1 MGLHLIPSDTKI
13 NFVGIRKISY
23 AISIILILI
32 GLASLV
38 VKGGPRY
45 GIDFA
50 GGIVVQVQFNNA
62 VSDEE
67 VKAALSE
74 ANLPGLVVQS
84 SGDDAHDYLLRI
96 ANQDN
101 ITADQV
107 EETIAT
113 AFGENLP
120 GQAFSTPRTEMVGP
134 KVGADLRSQA
144 LQALYL
150 ATLLM
155 SVYIS
160 GRFEN
165 RWGTALVMA
174 LALGGSMYVLDIL
187 GMPKFWQVPGVMAV
201 TIGVFWW
208 QKLAFALGAM
218 FSTIHDILITVGI
231 FSLLDKEFDLT
242 IIAALLTVVGY
253 SLNDTIIV
261 FDRIREN
268 LLSSKDPLGD
278 IINRSINQ
286 TLSRTVLTSG
296 TTLLVIVALLFLGGS
311 IIFDF
316 ALALF
321 IGVFVGTYSSI
332 FVASPVL
339 LFFEDTI
346 RSRQEAE
353 EEKRKRDARLK
364 RGTAHV

>member
-1 MGLHLIPSDTKI
+1 MGLHLVPFDTKI
-13 NFVGIRKISY
+13 NFVGVRKISY
-23 AISIILILI
+23 AVSIILLLV

-38 VKGGPRY
+38 IKGGPRY

-50 GGIVVQVQFNNA
+50 GGIVVQAQFENS
-62 VSDEE
+62 VSDEQ
-67 VKAALSE
+67 VKTALSE
-74 ANLPGLVVQS
+74 TGLPGLMAQS
-84 SGDDAHDYLLRI
+84 IGDDSKGYLLRI
-96 ANQDN
+96 ADQDN
-101 ITADQV
+101 LTADQV
-107 EETIAT
+107 EKIISE
-113 AFGENLP
+113 AFASGLP
-120 GQAFSTPRTEMVGP
+120 GEAFSTPRTEMVGP

-165 RWGTALVMA
+165 RWGTALIMA
-174 LALGGSMYVLDIL
+174 LALGGSMYVLDSL
-187 GMPKFWQVPGVMAV
+187 GMPKFWQVIGVMAV
-201 TIGVFWW
+201 TIGIFWW
-208 QKLAFALGAM
+208 QKLAFALGAL
-218 FSTIHDILITVGI
+218 FSTIHDTLITVGV
-231 FSLLDKEFDLT
+231 FSLLNKEFDLT

-268 LLSSKDPLGD
+268 LKLSKNPLGD

-296 TTLLVIVALLFLGGS
+296 TTLLVIVALLTLGGDS
-311 IIFDF
+311 IFDF

-321 IGVFVGTYSSI
+321 IGVLVGTYSSI

-346 RSRQEAE
+346 RSRQEVE
-353 EEKRKRDARLK
+353 EEKRKQAARLK
-364 RGTAHV
+364 RGTAQV

>member
-1 MGLHLIPSDTKI
+1 MGLHLIPSDTRI

-23 AISIILILI
+23 AVSVILLVI
-32 GLASLV
+32 GMASLV
-38 VKGGPRY
+38 IKGGPRY

-50 GGIVVQVQFNNA
+50 GGIVVQVQFESA
-62 VSDEE
+62 VSDEQ
-67 VKAALSE
+67 VKAALAE

-84 SGDDAHDYLLRI
+84 IGDDSRGYLLRA
-96 ANQDN
+96 ANQDGM
-101 ITADQV
+101 TSDQV
-107 EETIAT
+107 EEAIAA
-113 AFGENLP
+113 AFARNLP
-120 GQAFSTPRTEMVGP
+120 GQVFDTPRSEMVGP

-174 LALGGSMYVLDIL
+174 LALGGSMYVLDLL
-187 GMPKFWQVPGVMAV
+187 GMPKGWQVLGVMIV
-201 TIGVFWW
+201 TVGVFWW

-218 FSTIHDILITVGI
+218 FSTIHDILITVGV

-268 LLSSKDPLGD
+268 LKLSKDPLGG

-296 TTLLVIVALLFLGGS
+296 TTLLVILALLALGGD

-321 IGVFVGTYSSI
+321 IGVLVGTYSSI

-346 RSRQEAE
+346 RSRQEAD
-353 EEKRKRDARLK
+353 EEKKKQEARLK
-364 RGTAHV
+364 RTTAHV